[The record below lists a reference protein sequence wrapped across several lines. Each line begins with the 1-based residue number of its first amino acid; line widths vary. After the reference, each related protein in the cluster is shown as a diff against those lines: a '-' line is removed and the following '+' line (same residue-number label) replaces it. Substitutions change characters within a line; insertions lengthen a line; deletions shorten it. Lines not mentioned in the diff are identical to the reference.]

1 MINISVQTLSQF
13 AKRQVKA
20 MKEGLPTRSTV
31 ESGKNYRFKVIAGEF
46 EGRMERLRLPRLHAR
61 IERGEKKN
69 TSQRFNEDSS
79 RLIIVVAAGKK
90 IIQFSSVVGGRFP
103 HALAC

>member
-20 MKEGLPTRSTV
+20 MKEGLPTRNTV

-61 IERGEKKN
+61 IERGEKKYFAKI
-69 TSQRFNEDSS
+69 QRRFF
-79 RLIIVVAAGKK
+79 K
-90 IIQFSSVVGGRFP
+90 IDYSDGGRKKKLSNFRR
-103 HALAC
+103 